1 MDTSLDLVPLQP
13 ILHKMLYNDSIVAL
27 ATPSGAGAIA
37 IIRISGEDAIAIG
50 NSVFKSIKGKD
61 LTQQKS
67 HTLHLGHVIDNQ
79 KTLDEVL
86 VSIFKGPHS
95 YTGENTIEI
104 SCHGSTY
111 IQQQIIQLLLRKG
124 CRMANPGEFTLRA
137 FLNGKLDLSQA
148 EAVADLI
155 SSDNEASHQIAMQ
168 QMRGGFSNEI
178 AKLREELLN
187 FASLIELEL
196 DFAEEDVAF
205 ADRAQFHEL
214 LNRIEFV
221 LKRLID
227 SFAVGNVIKNGIPVA
242 IVGEPNVGKSTLLNA
257 LLNEE
262 RAIVSHIAGT
272 TRDTIEDELVIGG
285 IGFRI
290 IDTAGIRETEDVVES
305 IGIRKTF
312 EKIEQ
317 AQVVL
322 FLIDSLQLIMDNEN
336 SVKIQIEKIR
346 NQFPLKPLIVVTNK
360 IDKLDSKQRKQ
371 FDNQL
376 SIINYQLL
384 IEISAKNKTGIEEL
398 KNQLLSFV
406 NTGALRNNET
416 IVTNT
421 RHYDSLLKAL
431 EEIQKVKFG
440 LEINLSSDLMAID
453 IKEALYHFG
462 MITGQVT
469 NDELLGNIFANFCI
483 GK

>member
-1 MDTSLDLVPLQP
+1 MSCAPTNFGYFCIKINQHDRSRFHRCPCHTIS
-13 ILHKMLYNDSIVAL
+13 
-27 ATPSGAGAIA
+27 AGAIA
-37 IIRISGEDAIAIG
+37 IIRISGQDAIPIAD
-50 NSVFKSIKGKD
+50 SVFKSIKNKN
-61 LTQQKS
+61 LVSQKT
-67 HTLHLGHVIDNQ
+67 HTLHLGHIVDGS

-86 VSIFKGPHS
+86 VSVFKGPNS

-124 CRMANPGEFTLRA
+124 CRMADAGEFTLRA

-196 DFAEEDVAF
+196 DFAEEDVEF
-205 ADRAQFHEL
+205 ADRTQFHEL

-262 RAIVSHIAGT
+262 RAIVSDIAGT
-272 TRDTIEDELVIGG
+272 TRDTIEDELTIGG
-285 IGFRI
+285 IGFRF
-290 IDTAGIRETEDVVES
+290 IDTAGIRETKDYVES
-305 IGIRKTF
+305 IGIQKTF

-322 FLIDSLQLIMDNEN
+322 YLFESFRFQVSGSEYILE
-336 SVKIQIEKIR
+336 IEKVK
-346 NQFPLKPLIVVTNK
+346 NKYPLKPLLVVINK
-360 IDKLDSKQRKQ
+360 IDLISVEERDSISKQLDKLNVQ
-371 FDNQL
+371 QV
-376 SIINYQLL
+376 LL
-384 IEISAKNKTGIEEL
+384 SAKQKIGIDEL

-431 EEIQKVKFG
+431 DEISKVKYG
-440 LEINLSSDLMAID
+440 LETNLSSDLMALD
-453 IKEALYHFG
+453 IREALYHFG